1 MKHHPEEDSAVAAA
15 RRRLI
20 RARRLLAIFGIPFV
34 IGLAFC
40 LWRPLIAFRVT
51 NVPPGPFGGGN
62 AAPYFEVL
70 TVAGLGA
77 VLFAW
82 EVRCA
87 SRAYDEEKKRQANLR
102 GPAC

>member
-1 MKHHPEEDSAVAAA
+1 MKHHSRDESPLAAA
-15 RRRLI
+15 QRRLNH
-20 RARRLLAIFGIPFV
+20 ARRLFVIFTVPFF

-40 LWRPLIAFRVT
+40 LWRPLIAFRIA

-82 EVRCA
+82 ELRSA
-87 SRAYDEEKKRQANLR
+87 WHAYGQEKKQHTNPG